1 MNIVNFISNFFMNHH
16 LLKLDINNDFIKVL
30 LIISIIYTC
39 SLFMFGMSIRKVS
52 ILHTI
57 LQFTYCILNTI
68 FLLFIFGLF
77 AYLLGNAGIIT
88 FMILFFSVGLYKL
101 LDVGLYK
108 LLEITTENTV
118 YVFNVGRLVGWVCD
132 NYESKKKFYKGYN
145 NEYNKFK
152 QYNEEI
158 I

>member
-1 MNIVNFISNFFMNHH
+1 MNIVNFVSNFFMNHH
-16 LLKLDINNDFIKVL
+16 LLKLDINNDFIKVI
-30 LIISIIYTC
+30 LIISLIYTC
-39 SLFMFGMSIRKVS
+39 LLFIFGMFIRKVS

-57 LQFTYCILNTI
+57 LQFTYCILNTMC
-68 FLLFIFGLF
+68 LLFIFGLF
-77 AYLLGNAGIIT
+77 TYFLGNAGVIA
-88 FMILFFSVGLYKL
+88 FSILFIIFLVTGIYKL
-101 LDVGLYK
+101 TV
-108 LLEITTENTV
+108 TTENTV
-118 YVFNVGRLVGWVCD
+118 YVFNVGRLIGWICE

>member
-1 MNIVNFISNFFMNHH
+1 MNIVNFVSNFFMNHH
-16 LLKLDINNDFIKVL
+16 LLKLDINNDFIKVI
-30 LIISIIYTC
+30 LIISLIYTC
-39 SLFMFGMSIRKVS
+39 LLFIFGMIIRKVS

-57 LQFTYCILNTI
+57 LQFTYCILNTL

-77 AYLLGNAGIIT
+77 TYFLGNAGVIA
-88 FMILFFSVGLYKL
+88 FSILFVIFLVTGIYKL
-101 LDVGLYK
+101 T
-108 LLEITTENTV
+108 EITTENNI
-118 YVFNVGRLVGWVCD
+118 YVFNVGRLIGWICE
-132 NYESKKKFYKGYN
+132 NYESKKKFYEGYN

>member
-1 MNIVNFISNFFMNHH
+1 MNIVNFVSNFFMNHH
-16 LLKLDINNDFIKVL
+16 LLKLDINNNFIKMI
-30 LIISIIYTC
+30 LIISLIYTC
-39 SLFMFGMSIRKVS
+39 LLFIFGMIIRKVS

-57 LQFTYCILNTI
+57 LQITYCILNTL

-77 AYLLGNAGIIT
+77 TYFLGNAGVIAFTLLFIIFLVT
-88 FMILFFSVGLYKL
+88 GIYKL
-101 LDVGLYK
+101 T
-108 LLEITTENTV
+108 EITTENNI
-118 YVFNVGRLVGWVCD
+118 YVFNVGRLVGWICE
-132 NYESKKKFYKGYN
+132 NYESKKEFYKGYN

>member
-1 MNIVNFISNFFMNHH
+1 MNIVNFVSNFFMNHH
-16 LLKLDINNDFIKVL
+16 LLKLDINNDFIKVI
-30 LIISIIYTC
+30 LIISLIYTC
-39 SLFMFGMSIRKVS
+39 ILFIFGMLIRKVS

-57 LQFTYCILNTI
+57 LQFTYCILNTL

-77 AYLLGNAGIIT
+77 TYFLGNAGVIAFTLLFIIFLVT
-88 FMILFFSVGLYKL
+88 GLYKL
-101 LDVGLYK
+101 M
-108 LLEITTENTV
+108 ETTTENNI
-118 YVFNVGRLVGWVCD
+118 YVFNVGRLVGWICE
-132 NYESKKKFYKGYN
+132 NYESKKEFYKGYN

>member
-1 MNIVNFISNFFMNHH
+1 MNIVNFVSNFFMNHH
-16 LLKLDINNDFIKVL
+16 LLKLDINNDFIKVI
-30 LIISIIYTC
+30 LIISLIYTC
-39 SLFMFGMSIRKVS
+39 VLFIFGMFIRKVS

-57 LQFTYCILNTI
+57 LQITYCILNTMC
-68 FLLFIFGLF
+68 LLFIFGLF
-77 AYLLGNAGIIT
+77 TYFLGNAGVIAFT
-88 FMILFFSVGLYKL
+88 ILFVIFFS
-101 LDVGLYK
+101 VGLYK

-118 YVFNVGRLVGWVCD
+118 YVFNVGRLVGWICE
-132 NYESKKKFYKGYN
+132 NYESKKKFYEGYN